1 MSAAGPPQGAKAPA
15 GGSDPRAAGERG
27 GHRPTVVLIPG
38 LAADQRMWQAQ
49 QDELGAHWSTTVATA
64 HQACNS
70 ITAMAQAVLDQ
81 HPGDLVLCGASMGGM
96 VALEATRLAPSRIQ
110 GLALLGTVAHPETP
124 DMHQLRSDAIALFE
138 QGRAEEIIRANV
150 ALAFHPD
157 HAGDPELTALYLDMV
172 LDAGTDTLIR
182 HNRAV
187 MARPDART
195 HLRRIDCPTLVLCGE
210 ADQLTPAEHSQVI
223 AANIPKSRLELI
235 PRSGHMLTMEQ
246 PGPVNRLLQGWI
258 NGFWPQI

>member
-1 MSAAGPPQGAKAPA
+1 MSAAGPPQGAKAPS

-49 QDELGAHWSTTVATA
+49 HDELGAQWPTAVATA

-70 ITAMAQAVLDQ
+70 ITAMAQAVLAQ
-81 HPGDLVLCGASMGGM
+81 FEGELLLCGASMGGM
-96 VALEATRLAPSRIQ
+96 VALEAIRLAPSRVR

-138 QGRAEEIIRANV
+138 QGRAEELIRGNV

-157 HAGDPELTALYLDMV
+157 HAGDLALTALYLDMV

-195 HLRRIDCPTLVLCGE
+195 HLRRIDCPSLVLCGE
-210 ADQLTPAEHSQVI
+210 ADQLTPVEHSQVI
-223 AANIPKSRLELI
+223 ANAIPGARLELI
-235 PRSGHMLTMEQ
+235 ERSGHMLTMEQ
-246 PGPVNRLLQGWI
+246 PAEVNRILLGWI
-258 NGFWPQI
+258 NGFWP

>member
-1 MSAAGPPQGAKAPA
+1 MS
-15 GGSDPRAAGERG
+15 
-27 GHRPTVVLIPG
+27 TVVLIPG
-38 LAADQRMWQAQ
+38 LAADRRMWEAQ
-49 QDELGAHWSTTVATA
+49 QRGLGALWPTAVASA
-64 HQACNS
+64 HQARDS

-81 HPGDLVLCGASMGGM
+81 FEGELVLCGASMGGM
-96 VALEATRLAPSRIQ
+96 VAMEAIRLAPSRVR

-124 DMHQLRSDAIALFE
+124 EMRRLRSDAIQLFE

-157 HAGDPELTALYLDMV
+157 QAADPALTGLYLDMV

-195 HLRRIDCPTLVLCGE
+195 HLERIGCPTLVLCGE
-210 ADQLTPAEHSQVI
+210 ADQLTPAEHSQAI
-223 AANIPKSRLELI
+223 AANIPGSRLELI

-246 PGPVNRLLQGWI
+246 PAAVNHLLQGWI
-258 NGFWPQI
+258 NGFWPQG